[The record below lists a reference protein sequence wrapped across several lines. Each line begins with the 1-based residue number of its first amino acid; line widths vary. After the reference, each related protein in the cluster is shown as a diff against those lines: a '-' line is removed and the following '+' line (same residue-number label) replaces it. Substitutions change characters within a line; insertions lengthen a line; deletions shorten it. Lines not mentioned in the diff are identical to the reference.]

1 MNNAAKI
8 GVIKEIFGSEFSIN
22 ASAELEPYGVDGLPK
37 DYGTLIKPTCTFE
50 QKTSATYRNERRTF
64 FLIEHGGFVVVGRL
78 CTAMPGS
85 GYDEYAVIH
94 NCEPADTEDGDMAKR
109 RFYSWQQ
116 TLGQ

>member
-1 MNNAAKI
+1 MSNTAKI
-8 GVIKEIFGSEFSIN
+8 GVINEIFGSEFIIN
-22 ASAELEPYGVDGLPK
+22 ASAKSEPYGVDGLPK
-37 DYGTLIKPTCTFE
+37 GYDPLITPTCTFE
-50 QKTSATYRNERRTF
+50 QRTSETHRNERRTF

-109 RFYSWQQ
+109 RFYSWQK